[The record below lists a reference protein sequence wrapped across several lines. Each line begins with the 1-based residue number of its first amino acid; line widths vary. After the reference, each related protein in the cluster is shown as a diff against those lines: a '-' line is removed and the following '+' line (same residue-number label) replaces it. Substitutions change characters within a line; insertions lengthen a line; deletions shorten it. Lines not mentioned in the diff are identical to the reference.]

1 MSHKKKE
8 IYEWWN
14 RPVKDIVN
22 PDGKELVNGGMGE
35 ARTDLNRLYRE
46 RFGEGKE

>member
-1 MSHKKKE
+1 MSNEKKE

-14 RPVKDIVN
+14 KPSKDIVN

-35 ARTDLNRLYRE
+35 AVGDLNKILKDIHKRR
-46 RFGEGKE
+46 

>member
-1 MSHKKKE
+1 MSNEKKE

-14 RPVKDIVN
+14 RTAKDIVN

-35 ARTDLNRLYRE
+35 AVLDINRLYKE
-46 RFGEGKE
+46 RHGRK